1 MIYID
6 RVVTISKGVARINEP
21 IVLYRGDRDVTIRFN
36 IDIKNISFS
45 SGYSTMEY
53 ERPSSGQIAILKPN
67 NDMVFSEITRFNNE
81 AMEFILREDLL
92 NELKEVGDY
101 SFHIRLF
108 DTTQQSRITLPE
120 IKNGITVRE
129 PVVTE
134 DHNGMVDEAI
144 VDFAILRESMI
155 TTIPTTNEDG
165 SYNATNWSIG
175 DQITIEKLNKI
186 ESALSELYAM
196 FINQHNENI
205 AMNDALNKQQVNNF
219 EVLSNQIEVLT
230 SEIDNLKK

>member
-6 RVVTISKGVARINEP
+6 RVVTISKGIARINEP
-21 IVLYRGDRDVTIRFN
+21 IILYRGDRDVTIRFN

-45 SGYSTMEY
+45 SGYSTMQY
-53 ERPSSGQIAILKPN
+53 ERPSSGQIAILKPD

-81 AMEFILREDLL
+81 VMEFILREDLL

-134 DHNGMVDEAI
+134 DHNGIVDEAI

-155 TTIPTTNEDG
+155 MTIPTTNEDG

-186 ESALSELYAM
+186 ENALSELYSM
-196 FINQHNENI
+196 FNTQRNENI
-205 AMNDALNKQQVNNF
+205 VMNDALNKQQVNNF
-219 EVLSNQIEVLT
+219 EVLSSQIEVLS

>member
-1 MIYID
+1 MIYVD

-45 SGYSTMEY
+45 SGYSTIEY

-134 DHNGMVDEAI
+134 DHSGIVDEAI

-186 ESALSELYAM
+186 ESALSELYSM
-196 FINQHNENI
+196 LNTQRNENL

-219 EVLSNQIEVLT
+219 EVLSNQIEILI